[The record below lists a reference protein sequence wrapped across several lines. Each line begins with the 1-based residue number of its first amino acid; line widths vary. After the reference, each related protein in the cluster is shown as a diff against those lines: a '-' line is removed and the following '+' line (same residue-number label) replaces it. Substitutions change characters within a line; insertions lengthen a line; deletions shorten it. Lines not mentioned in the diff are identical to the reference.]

1 MDPLHRKVLRDLR
14 RLWGQALAIALVLA
28 AGVATLILGN
38 GAHDALSQTR
48 ARYYEDHRF
57 AHVFADLVRAPLSL
71 MDDVRS
77 IDGVLQAEARIRK
90 LARLD
95 LPDQR
100 QAVTLQMVSLPSE
113 GGLNRLFLR
122 SGRLP
127 EAADETVLSQD
138 FATAQGLHA
147 GSILPVIM
155 NGQRRDLTVTGIAL
169 SPEFIYAIGPGEMMP
184 DPRRFGLAW
193 LARDALAAAHDLKG
207 AFSNVILR
215 LVPGASEAAV
225 IDRLDRLILPYGGT
239 GATGRAEQTSHAFLD
254 AELAQLGAMSRVLPP
269 IFLLVAA
276 LLVHMTMGRMI
287 ALEREQIGLFK
298 ALGYGPWRIARHYL
312 EFVLVIAGLGVVIG
326 SVAGIWLGAG
336 LARLYARFFSFPYLV
351 FGQGPSDFGLAALV
365 ALGAAGAGAVQSLRA
380 VLALPPAVAMS
391 PPAPARYHSHGPSW
405 ADWPKLRQT
414 GRMALRHLL
423 HWPLRTA
430 TSILGVALAVA
441 ILVASLWSFGSI
453 ERMIHITFGLAER
466 QDVRLVLTAPGPAQA
481 LRDIRHLPGV
491 LIAEPFRLVAARLS
505 NGTRSRRL
513 AIEGRPATAGLSRAL
528 SPDLQPM
535 PPPQD
540 GLILTEALASA
551 LDLHPGDRVHVAF
564 LEGHRSVVDL
574 PVSGLSLGYV
584 GLGATME
591 IDALRRATGDPD
603 LVSGA
608 NIRLDPAAMGAFL
621 NSAAEAPQIGFL
633 NLTDLTVTRFRDT
646 IAQNIVLMVTV
657 YVTLA
662 AIIAVGMVF
671 NFSRI
676 TLSEQGRDLASLR
689 VMGFS
694 PNEVAGVILTELA
707 VVVALAQPL
716 GWGLGYLMGRAMAAA
731 FSSDLYRVPFVMGPE
746 VHATASLAVI
756 AAAAVSVPAIRRRI
770 NRLDLI
776 AVLKT
781 RE

>member
-1 MDPLHRKVLRDLR
+1 
-14 RLWGQALAIALVLA
+14 
-28 AGVATLILGN
+28 
-38 GAHDALSQTR
+38 
-48 ARYYEDHRF
+48 
-57 AHVFADLVRAPLSL
+57 
-71 MDDVRS
+71 
-77 IDGVLQAEARIRK
+77 
-90 LARLD
+90 
-95 LPDQR
+95 
-100 QAVTLQMVSLPSE
+100 
-113 GGLNRLFLR
+113 
-122 SGRLP
+122 
-127 EAADETVLSQD
+127 
-138 FATAQGLHA
+138 
-147 GSILPVIM
+147 
-155 NGQRRDLTVTGIAL
+155 
-169 SPEFIYAIGPGEMMP
+169 
-184 DPRRFGLAW
+184 
-193 LARDALAAAHDLKG
+193 
-207 AFSNVILR
+207 
-215 LVPGASEAAV
+215 
-225 IDRLDRLILPYGGT
+225 
-239 GATGRAEQTSHAFLD
+239 
-254 AELAQLGAMSRVLPP
+254 
-269 IFLLVAA
+269 
-276 LLVHMTMGRMI
+276 
-287 ALEREQIGLFK
+287 
-298 ALGYGPWRIARHYL
+298 
-312 EFVLVIAGLGVVIG
+312 
-326 SVAGIWLGAG
+326 
-336 LARLYARFFSFPYLV
+336 
-351 FGQGPSDFGLAALV
+351 
-365 ALGAAGAGAVQSLRA
+365 
-380 VLALPPAVAMS
+380 
-391 PPAPARYHSHGPSW
+391 
-405 ADWPKLRQT
+405 
-414 GRMALRHLL
+414 
-423 HWPLRTA
+423 LRTA

-453 ERMIHITFGLAER
+453 ERMIHVTFGLAER
-466 QDVRLVLTAPGPAQA
+466 QDVRLVLTAPRPAQA
-481 LRDIRHLPGV
+481 LGDIRHLPGV